1 MPRYARDLN
10 VHRIGNGRA
19 VLVTQPSFSSIGA
32 RMRRCSPGAS
42 IARVR
47 SPWSSSQ
54 IEVLDLNTFECV
66 RRSFASRLTIVLKSR
81 TGGRTHP
88 QIAASSTGR
97 RVDSRQANRSRSAS
111 SHELTPGRRSSRRD
125 FDFRSAVPLAAG
137 SRLAHNN
144 GLGDARMRDW
154 LLVLMPVG
162 FVIFWII
169 YPEKVSAAMFWLMN
183 LFR

>member
-1 MPRYARDLN
+1 
-10 VHRIGNGRA
+10 
-19 VLVTQPSFSSIGA
+19 
-32 RMRRCSPGAS
+32 
-42 IARVR
+42 
-47 SPWSSSQ
+47 
-54 IEVLDLNTFECV
+54 
-66 RRSFASRLTIVLKSR
+66 
-81 TGGRTHP
+81 
-88 QIAASSTGR
+88 
-97 RVDSRQANRSRSAS
+97 
-111 SHELTPGRRSSRRD
+111 
-125 FDFRSAVPLAAG
+125 VPLAAG